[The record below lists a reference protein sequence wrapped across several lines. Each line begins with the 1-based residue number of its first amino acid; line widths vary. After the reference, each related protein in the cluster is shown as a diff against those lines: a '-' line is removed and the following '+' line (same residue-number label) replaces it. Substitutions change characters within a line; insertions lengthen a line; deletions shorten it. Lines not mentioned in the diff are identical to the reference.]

1 MEAAVKQIITVYTVI
16 NLPVEKVWKLWTS
29 PEDIVNWNNA
39 SDDWHTTKA
48 ENNPA
53 EGGRFSYRME
63 AKDGSMGF
71 DFSGVYDKVTIYK
84 QIKYTLDDGRKVS
97 LGFTA
102 LDGKTKIVETF
113 ESEAHHPFEAQREGW
128 QSILNNFKKYAESKK
143 A

>member
-16 NLPVEKVWKLWTS
+16 NQPVEKVWKLWTS

-39 SDDWHTTKA
+39 SDDWHTAKA
-48 ENNPA
+48 ENNPV

-71 DFSGVYDKVTIYK
+71 DFSGVYDKVTINK

-113 ESEAHHPFEAQREGW
+113 ESEAVHSFEAQRDGW
-128 QSILNNFKKYAESKK
+128 QAILNNFKKYTESKK